1 MLVMYGSNRSTN
13 SRQMNVG
20 MGSCG
25 QDLAGDDMMMRR
37 TSAGEHGR
45 NDGNEQCA
53 VLTTGGGGWPV
64 VAAMTSSTLRA
75 KNAAKP
81 SAV

>member
-1 MLVMYGSNRSTN
+1 MLVMYGNNRSTN
-13 SRQMNVG
+13 SRQINVG
-20 MGSCG
+20 MGSCE

-37 TSAGEHGR
+37 TSAGEYGR

-53 VLTTGGGGWPV
+53 VFTTGGGGWPV
-64 VAAMTSSTLRA
+64 VAAMTSSTFRA

>member
-1 MLVMYGSNRSTN
+1 MLVMYGNNRSTN
-13 SRQMNVG
+13 LRQMNVG
-20 MGSCG
+20 VGSCG
-25 QDLAGDDMMMRR
+25 QDLAGDDTMMHR

-53 VLTTGGGGWPV
+53 VLTICGGGWPV
-64 VAAMTSSTLRA
+64 VATMTSSTLRA

-81 SAV
+81 STV